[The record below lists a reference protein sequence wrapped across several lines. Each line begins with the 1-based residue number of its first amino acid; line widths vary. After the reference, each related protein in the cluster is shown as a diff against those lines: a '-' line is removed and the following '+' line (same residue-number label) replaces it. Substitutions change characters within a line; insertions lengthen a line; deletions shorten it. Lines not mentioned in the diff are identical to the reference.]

1 LKWRYGE
8 KSYSK
13 GKQQLADYMDK
24 LDCSE
29 GWLIVFDRRKTVP
42 WEKKIF
48 WQTQRL
54 LKKRFMLLGVKSLVN
69 AFIPRK
75 KPGTTGIVYKK
86 GFTRKEF
93 NQ

>member
-1 LKWRYGE
+1 MASGKGRLDLCLHYQEVNYPIEIKLRYGE
-8 KSYSK
+8 NSYSK

-48 WQTQRL
+48 WQTTSVA
-54 LKKRFMLLGVKSLVN
+54 KKTVHVVGC
-69 AFIPRK
+69 
-75 KPGTTGIVYKK
+75 
-86 GFTRKEF
+86 
-93 NQ
+93 

>member
-1 LKWRYGE
+1 MASGKGRLDLCLHYQEVNYPIELKLRYGE

-42 WEKKIF
+42 
-48 WQTQRL
+48 
-54 LKKRFMLLGVKSLVN
+54 
-69 AFIPRK
+69 
-75 KPGTTGIVYKK
+75 
-86 GFTRKEF
+86 
-93 NQ
+93 